1 MRIYTAK
8 EINLNHAQFMAL
20 RRAKKVRLG
29 IDNDLALKVS
39 QSGLMP
45 KKSTVGAASTF
56 WTLFSVGLFIGSVY
70 LSFTWAWWAFI
81 PGIILTVVFFNANKA
96 GNSENLLD
104 LADQDENFYEQVRT
118 LGAWQYQMTEEDAHP
133 YTWAGIVEASA

>member
-8 EINLNHAQFMAL
+8 EINLNHAQFMEL
-20 RRAKKVRLG
+20 RRANKVRLG
-29 IDNDLALKVS
+29 IDKDLALKVS

-45 KKSTVGAASTF
+45 KKSTIGAASTF
-56 WTLFSVGLFIGSVY
+56 WTWFSVALFFGSIY
-70 LSFTWAWWAFI
+70 LSFTFAWWVFI
-81 PGIILTVVFFNANKA
+81 PGIVLTVVFFNANKA

-104 LADQDENFYEQVRT
+104 LADQDGDFYEQVRT
-118 LGAWQYQMTEEDAHP
+118 LGVWQYQMAEEDAYP

>member
-8 EINLNHAQFMAL
+8 EINLNHAQFMEL
-20 RRAKKVRLG
+20 SRAKKVRLG
-29 IDNDLALKVS
+29 IDNDAL
-39 QSGLMP
+39 
-45 KKSTVGAASTF
+45 F
-56 WTLFSVGLFIGSVY
+56 FGSVY

-81 PGIILTVVFFNANKA
+81 PGIALTVIFFNANKA

-118 LGAWQYQMTEEDAHP
+118 LGVWQYQMTEEDAHP